1 MSGSRPPQDAGEEP
15 VAAPA
20 PPYAAGKTDAPRAPT
35 RVTPHSGPPT
45 PSSPPLPVSTPPP
58 PARSSTPPGVDADR
72 IRRQALAARLSG
84 GRIGST
90 RPPPPASSAPPPPA
104 PRTTPP
110 VGLPSVDPRATPLV
124 EAAAAAAASGDLDE
138 AARQYRAAVDIDS
151 DPALRAAYEATAA
164 RAKDQQFDKALAEA
178 TEAEK
183 AQRWAA
189 AGAAYVRAFELKP
202 SARLAHLAATAIRHT
217 RANLQRGLHYA
228 EQALRLEPNRVVH
241 HLSLSLLLQ
250 DTGETIRARAAF
262 EKARALDPNHPGL
275 AAVQARLKA
284 R

>member
-1 MSGSRPPQDAGEEP
+1 MSGSRPPQHAGEEP

-20 PPYAAGKTDAPRAPT
+20 PPDAARKTDAPRAPI

-45 PSSPPLPVSTPPP
+45 PSSPPLPLSTPPP
-58 PARSSTPPGVDADR
+58 PARSSTPPGIDAER

-90 RPPPPASSAPPPPA
+90 RPPPPASSPPPP
-104 PRTTPP
+104 RITPP
-110 VGLPSVDPRATPLV
+110 VGLPSVDPRATPFV
-124 EAAAAAAASGDLDE
+124 EAAVAAAASGDLDE
-138 AARQYRAAVDIDS
+138 ATRQYRAAVDVDS
-151 DPALRAAYEATAA
+151 EPALRAAYEATAA

-250 DTGETIRARAAF
+250 DTGDTIRARVAF